1 MGAKE
6 NYQWVV
12 ATERQVLQAL
22 CHGASG
28 NGKALDAL
36 RGYRWREPL
45 HQALFDLLNDMRG
58 AVPELIRD
66 QLPARLTR
74 RGFPDFDFAQW
85 FQPQPLTRD
94 EIERLT
100 RLLLDSM

>member
-1 MGAKE
+1 MAAKE
-6 NYQWVV
+6 NHQSVV

-28 NGKALDAL
+28 NGKVLDSL
-36 RGYRWREPL
+36 RGYRWGEPL

-58 AVPELIRD
+58 AEPELIRD

-74 RGFPDFDFAQW
+74 RGLPDFDLAQW
-85 FQPQPLTRD
+85 FQPQPLARD
-94 EIERLT
+94 EIDRLT